1 MKRMKIIVAT
11 LSLVL
16 FTCGLVMAQTAKIG
30 VLIPK
35 SGPGGLFGPSSQN
48 AATLAAEQINVRGGL
63 AGQKI
68 ELLFGDVGV
77 PPAEAVQTAMG
88 LWKGMG
94 VKALIGMHDSAVREA
109 LIGRFAGQVPYI
121 YTPVYEGGECSTSVF
136 VVGET
141 PDQQLKPV
149 LPWISKKE
157 KVSKWYL
164 IGNDY
169 NWPRDTNKAAKGY
182 IAAAGGSVVGEEY
195 LPFTVNEFDTSLQ
208 RIKSSGADAVLITLV
223 GGASVNFNRA
233 FASFGMD
240 KQAIRLG
247 TLIEENTL
255 AGIGKGNSKQ
265 LYSSAAY
272 FASLQTPS
280 AKKLIAAY
288 TKRFGN
294 EAAVLNTLGQST
306 YEGLLLLE
314 ALAKKA
320 GSLDA
325 KALEKAAE
333 GVSFSGPRGTATM
346 HGKHVAQSIYVADGS
361 SGTFE
366 VIKSFDNV
374 SPGNNCK

>member
-1 MKRMKIIVAT
+1 MKRMKIVVTT

-48 AATLAAEQINVRGGL
+48 AATLAAEQINARGGL

-94 VKALIGMHDSAVREA
+94 VKAFIGMHDSAVREA

-164 IGNDY
+164 
-169 NWPRDTNKAAKGY
+169 
-182 IAAAGGSVVGEEY
+182 
-195 LPFTVNEFDTSLQ
+195 
-208 RIKSSGADAVLITLV
+208 
-223 GGASVNFNRA
+223 
-233 FASFGMD
+233 
-240 KQAIRLG
+240 
-247 TLIEENTL
+247 
-255 AGIGKGNSKQ
+255 
-265 LYSSAAY
+265 
-272 FASLQTPS
+272 
-280 AKKLIAAY
+280 
-288 TKRFGN
+288 
-294 EAAVLNTLGQST
+294 
-306 YEGLLLLE
+306 
-314 ALAKKA
+314 
-320 GSLDA
+320 
-325 KALEKAAE
+325 
-333 GVSFSGPRGTATM
+333 
-346 HGKHVAQSIYVADGS
+346 
-361 SGTFE
+361 
-366 VIKSFDNV
+366 
-374 SPGNNCK
+374 

>member
-1 MKRMKIIVAT
+1 MKRIKLIVAT
-11 LSLVL
+11 LSLL
-16 FTCGLVMAQTAKIG
+16 LLTCGLVMAQTAKIG
-30 VLIPK
+30 VLIPN

-48 AATLAAEQINVRGGL
+48 AATLAAEQINARGGL

-77 PPAEAVQTAMG
+77 PPAESVQTAMG
-88 LWKGMG
+88 LWKGKG
-94 VKALIGMHDSAVREA
+94 VKAFIGMHDSAVREA
-109 LIGRFAGQVPYI
+109 LIGRFGGQIPYI
-121 YTPVYEGGECSTSVF
+121 YTPVYEGGECSKSVF
-136 VVGET
+136 IVGET

-149 LPWISKKE
+149 LPWISNKE

-208 RIKSSGADAVLITLV
+208 RIKSSNADAVLITLV

-233 FASFGMD
+233 FSSFGMD

-255 AGIGKGNSKQ
+255 AGIGVGNSKR

-272 FASLQTPS
+272 FANLQTPS
-280 AKKLIAAY
+280 AKKLMAAY
-288 TKRFGN
+288 TKRFGK
-294 EAAVLNTLGQST
+294 EAAVLNTLGEST

-320 GSLDA
+320 GSLNA
-325 KALEKAAE
+325 KAMEEAAE

-346 HGKHVAQSIYVADGS
+346 RGKHVAQSIYVADGS
-361 SGTFE
+361 SGTFK

>member
-1 MKRMKIIVAT
+1 
-11 LSLVL
+11 
-16 FTCGLVMAQTAKIG
+16 MAQTAKIG

-35 SGPGGLFGPSSQN
+35 SGPAGLFGPSSQN
-48 AATLAAEQINVRGGL
+48 AATLAAEQINARGGL

-88 LWKGMG
+88 LWKGKG
-94 VKALIGMHDSAVREA
+94 VKAFIGMHDSAVREA
-109 LIGRFAGQVPYI
+109 LIGRFGGQVPYV
-121 YTPVYEGGECSTSVF
+121 YTPVYEGGECSPSVF
-136 VVGET
+136 IVGET

-169 NWPRDTNKAAKGY
+169 NWPRDTNKAAKEY

-233 FASFGMD
+233 FSSFGMD

-255 AGIGKGNSKQ
+255 AGIGKENSKR

-280 AKKLIAAY
+280 AKTLMAAY
-288 TKRFGN
+288 TKRFGK

-306 YEGLLLLE
+306 YDGLLLLE

-325 KALEKAAE
+325 QALEKAAE

-346 HGKHVAQSIYVADGS
+346 RGKHVAQSIYIADGS